1 MMLESTLVNGS
12 CFKCAIE
19 IKFVLYNMKKVIA
32 TFYLTILTFFHRIVK
47 YKLTIASYKVRITI
61 YKVRIAR
68 YKLAI
73 LAERMFSE
81 LRVYLTIIRRV
92 YISQF

>member
-1 MMLESTLVNGS
+1 MCVCVISFLTLN
-12 CFKCAIE
+12 
-19 IKFVLYNMKKVIA
+19 NMKKFIA
-32 TFYLTILTFFHRIVK
+32 TFYLTIRTFFHRIVR
-47 YKLTIASYKVRITI
+47 YKFTIAKVRITI

-68 YKLAI
+68 YKLLSETI
-73 LAERMFSE
+73 FSE